1 MKKLYTIKGSK
12 EANLTGLSASI
23 ENMTA
28 TLGQLTNLNDA
39 SQPIIKLAEKAESI
53 SKFVDKVIAEVI
65 PVQSNSLAK
74 NMTKIY
80 TRLSNKSVVKRVDID
95 PDFSVH
101 LRNSKGKDIREIAMS
116 AGEEQIFSQALI
128 SAVVEVSDFDFPMIV
143 DTPLARLDD
152 AHRKSILE
160 YFKGSGRQIIFL
172 STDTEIVGEYLAIMK
187 DSLSDTYLINHNNK
201 DGIGYS
207 TASRGYFE

>member
-1 MKKLYTIKGSK
+1 
-12 EANLTGLSASI
+12 
-23 ENMTA
+23 MTA

-143 DTPLARLDD
+143 DAPLARLDD